1 MAGGY
6 RIDTGSAEGKT
17 ETAREGEPVVVVEDR
32 PTRKTWYWILLVLTE
47 ILSVGVVAYLT
58 GQVTTLMCDRAE
70 PAQVDCIVQAK
81 WLGLVSL
88 REQSV
93 RSVRGARV
101 AENCDEDGCT
111 YRVELVTDSGAVPL
125 APHYSLSYPAKERV
139 AQRVNDFVTD
149 PTATS
154 LAVQGRLNPSMLLVL
169 ALVVAEPLLWWLWR
183 RYRFGASLRS

>member
-1 MAGGY
+1 VAGGSP
-6 RIDTGSAEGKT
+6 IDTESAAGKA
-17 ETAREGEPVVVVEDR
+17 ETAREGEPVVVVEDG
-32 PTRKTWYWILLVLTE
+32 PAGKTWYWLLLVLAE
-47 ILSVGVVAYLT
+47 ILTVGVVAYLA

-70 PAQVDCIVQAK
+70 TAQVDCIVQTR

-111 YRVELVTDSGAVPL
+111 YRVELVTGAGTVPL
-125 APHYSLSYPAKERV
+125 TPHYSLSYSAKERV
-139 AQRVNDFVTD
+139 AQHVNDFAAD
-149 PTATS
+149 PAATS
-154 LAVQGRLNPSMLLVL
+154 LAVQGRLNPSMLFVL

-183 RYRFGASLRS
+183 RYRIGTSPRK